1 MGIVGQDGGEGE
13 EAGAGGDGGHAGRGE
28 AQGQWGDRQG
38 QALEL
43 GQVLHL
49 QLLLERV
56 EELEISFSFRA
67 LNAASLFL
75 MKTLDANNL
84 LKGVRLWAHP
94 YDGVHLRRRHL
105 LGSVDGAHDLLLM
118 LQTQTTCDPTQARA
132 NTGNA
137 KRDVRTHLPLVT
149 GRAAPE
155 CRSRSVS

>member
-13 EAGAGGDGGHAGRGE
+13 QAGAGGDGGHAGRGE

-67 LNAASLFL
+67 LNAAIIVP
-75 MKTLDANNL
+75 DANNL

-118 LQTQTTCDPTQARA
+118 LQTQTTCDPTH
-132 NTGNA
+132 T
-137 KRDVRTHLPLVT
+137 
-149 GRAAPE
+149 PE
-155 CRSRSVS
+155 QPRGTPNGT